1 MKSVTLWLIVGFAG
15 QALFTMRFVIQWI
28 QSERVRRSVIPEA
41 FWYFSLAG
49 GITLLAYALHRKD
62 PVFIVGQA
70 AGVFIYLRNLYLIKR
85 HKRSLILQPDD
96 PQGKDGSQHGS

>member
-70 AGVFIYLRNLYLIKR
+70 AGVFIYLRNLYLITR
-85 HKRSLILQPDD
+85 HKRSLIIQPDD
-96 PQGKDGSQHGS
+96 PQGKDGSQHGG